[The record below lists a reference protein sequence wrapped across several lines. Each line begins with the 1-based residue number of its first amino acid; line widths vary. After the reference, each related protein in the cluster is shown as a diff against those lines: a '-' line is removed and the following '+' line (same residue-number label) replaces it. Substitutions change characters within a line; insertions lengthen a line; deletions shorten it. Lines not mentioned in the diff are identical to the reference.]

1 MNKTLQGDFYN
12 YYTRKINKDGK
23 INLRHNVV
31 DEYFIDFY
39 VNNEISVLH
48 RIDWFQKNSG
58 LYNEAYGRRIN
69 LIIITDD
76 PLGLYNDLSILDMR
90 VLGQPGV
97 FFIDMN
103 KLDYDKE
110 PWENLFQF
118 NLTGSVYQ
126 VVTDDLSRRE
136 FRYEFEDKK
145 IRRKVGKV

>member
-1 MNKTLQGDFYN
+1 
-12 YYTRKINKDGK
+12 
-23 INLRHNVV
+23 
-31 DEYFIDFY
+31 
-39 VNNEISVLH
+39 
-48 RIDWFQKNSG
+48 
-58 LYNEAYGRRIN
+58 
-69 LIIITDD
+69 
-76 PLGLYNDLSILDMR
+76 MR